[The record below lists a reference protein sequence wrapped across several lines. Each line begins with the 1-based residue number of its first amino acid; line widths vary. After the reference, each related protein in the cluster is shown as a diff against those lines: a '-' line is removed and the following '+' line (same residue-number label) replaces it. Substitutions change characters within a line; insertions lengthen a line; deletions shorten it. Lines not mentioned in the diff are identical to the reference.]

1 MDNKQFPER
10 DEEEIIPEELTF
22 FPADEESED
31 AGDVPV
37 SEDVIGEETAS
48 QPEKIPAEAEEPV
61 AEETPVAE
69 DVPAFEDDSAQDD
82 IPIFEDVPHCGRP
95 RPGGNSRAR

>member
-37 SEDVIGEETAS
+37 SEDVIGKEPAS
-48 QPEKIPAEAEEPV
+48 QPEEIPAEVEEPV

-69 DVPAFEDDSAQDD
+69 DVPAFEDDSVQED
-82 IPIFEDVPHCGRP
+82 I
-95 RPGGNSRAR
+95 SRF

>member
-1 MDNKQFPER
+1 MDNRQFPER

-37 SEDVIGEETAS
+37 SEDVIGEEPAS
-48 QPEKIPAEAEEPV
+48 
-61 AEETPVAE
+61 
-69 DVPAFEDDSAQDD
+69 
-82 IPIFEDVPHCGRP
+82 
-95 RPGGNSRAR
+95 

>member
-37 SEDVIGEETAS
+37 SEDVIGKEPAS
-48 QPEKIPAEAEEPV
+48 QPEEIPAAIQEVAKASESNTARIMAEVIAGAMKDTIDKYCTPPV
-61 AEETPVAE
+61 SSTL
-69 DVPAFEDDSAQDD
+69 
-82 IPIFEDVPHCGRP
+82 
-95 RPGGNSRAR
+95 

>member
-22 FPADEESED
+22 FPADEESEET
-31 AGDVPV
+31 GDTPV
-37 SEDVIGEETAS
+37 SEDVIGEEPAS
-48 QPEKIPAEAEEPV
+48 QPEEIPAEVEEPV

-69 DVPAFEDDSAQDD
+69 PRRGEYS
-82 IPIFEDVPHCGRP
+82 
-95 RPGGNSRAR
+95 RPGRRSRI

>member
-31 AGDVPV
+31 AGDVPA
-37 SEDVIGEETAS
+37 SEDVIGEEPAS
-48 QPEKIPAEAEEPV
+48 QPEEIPAEVEEPV

-69 DVPAFEDDSAQDD
+69 DVPAFEDDLSL
-82 IPIFEDVPHCGRP
+82 IHI
-95 RPGGNSRAR
+95 

>member
-10 DEEEIIPEELTF
+10 DEEEIIPEERTF

-48 QPEKIPAEAEEPV
+48 LFHTYP
-61 AEETPVAE
+61 
-69 DVPAFEDDSAQDD
+69 
-82 IPIFEDVPHCGRP
+82 
-95 RPGGNSRAR
+95 N